1 MLAGLERLDDW
12 VRGLSIMLRRVLV
25 LGGIAASDMT
35 ATQAQSQ
42 MNPTISCL

>member
-35 ATQAQSQ
+35 TTEAQS
-42 MNPTISCL
+42 